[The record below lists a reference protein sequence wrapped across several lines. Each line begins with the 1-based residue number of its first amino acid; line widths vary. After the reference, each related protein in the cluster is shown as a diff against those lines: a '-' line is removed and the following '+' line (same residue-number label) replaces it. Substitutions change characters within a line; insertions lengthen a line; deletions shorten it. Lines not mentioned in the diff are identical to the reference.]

1 MPPARGRSRDD
12 ARDSANNGLM
22 AFPLLRRGTEGIA
35 LLTVLGLQYLFA
47 ARLDRFWS
55 RPARAWRN
63 RLHRWGA
70 PWFASYCR
78 RHGALMI
85 KLGQAVASRP
95 DLLPLAYVDAC
106 RALRDQAPARP
117 FSIIRQALA
126 RAYEER
132 TAEHFSQID
141 EVPLAAASF
150 GQVHRAT
157 LIDGTAVAIKVQYPD
172 LGPRVAMDLALL
184 RITLRL
190 FSLAIPGWPTHLLYE
205 EISRTSR
212 EEQDYLCEATA
223 AERLRP
229 LLAKRGIAVPHV
241 RFEHTRDTVLVME
254 FAAGTT
260 LASLPL
266 STLSRTQRQ
275 TIANRIIDA
284 WLDMALVE
292 GFFHGDPHGGNLIV
306 DGDRLWLIDF
316 GMTASL
322 GPHERLLYAKFL
334 RCVADDDSDSMVDV
348 LAELG
353 VLLPGADLAGLKIL
367 ARELFAQLAT
377 LNPRT
382 FKGSRREAELS
393 AKVQDFLR
401 RSSGIAFP
409 RHTILLS
416 RALSLVEGLVG
427 ELVPDASLLT
437 LAKPRIMGLGTLRG
451 RITDLLDDARA
462 KLRRWVDLPARIEA
476 ALAPRPGPDWTP
488 LIAGLVLVAAM
499 QAPDPFRPWAVGGAG
514 LALILC
520 LLKRNS

>member
-1 MPPARGRSRDD
+1 
-12 ARDSANNGLM
+12 M
-22 AFPLLRRGTEGIA
+22 AFSLLRRGTEGVA
-35 LLTVLGLQYLFA
+35 LLTVLGLQYLIA
-47 ARLDRFWS
+47 ARFDRLWS
-55 RPARAWRN
+55 RPARAWRDQ
-63 RLHRWGA
+63 LHRWGA

-95 DLLPLAYVDAC
+95 DLLPLTYVDAC
-106 RALRDQAPARP
+106 RGLRDQAPARP
-117 FSIIRQALA
+117 FPIIRQALS
-126 RAYEER
+126 RAYEGR
-132 TAEHFSQID
+132 IAEHFSQID
-141 EVPLAAASF
+141 EEPLAAASF
-150 GQVHRAT
+150 GQVHRAR
-157 LIDGTAVAIKVQYPD
+157 LVDGTPVAIKVQYPD

-184 RITLRL
+184 RLTLRL
-190 FSLAIPGWPTHLLYE
+190 FTLAIPNWPTYLIYE
-205 EISRTSR
+205 EIARTSR

-229 LLAKRGIAVPHV
+229 LLAKRGVAVPHV

-260 LASLPL
+260 LASIDLA
-266 STLSRTQRQ
+266 TLSRPQRRS
-275 TIANRIIDA
+275 IATRIIDA

-292 GFFHGDPHGGNLIV
+292 GFFHGDPHGGNFIV
-306 DGDRLWLIDF
+306 DGDTVWLIDF

-322 GPHERLLYAKFL
+322 EPADRLLYAKFL
-334 RCVADDDSDSMVDV
+334 RHVAAEDSDAMIEV

-353 VLLPGADLAGLKIL
+353 VLLPGADLAGLKVL
-367 ARELFAQLAT
+367 ARELFSQLAT
-377 LNPRT
+377 LNPRA

-401 RSSGIAFP
+401 RSRGIAFP

-416 RALSLVEGLVG
+416 RALGLVEGLVG
-427 ELVPDASLLT
+427 ELVPEDSLLN
-437 LAKPRIMGLGTLRG
+437 LAKPRIVALGTLRSQL
-451 RITDLLDDARA
+451 RDLLGATQA
-462 KLRRWVDLPARIEA
+462 KLRRWIDLPQRIEA

-499 QAPDPFRPWAVGGAG
+499 QVADPFRPWAVGGAG

-520 LLKRNS
+520 LLRRPS